1 MLRYVFSPLIGK
13 MRMPLLLS
21 FVSGAILLAAC
32 SSPPSPWQQPPNVTS
47 EAVVEK
53 IVRESRSSKAFGE
66 ISSEYTVYLSDADT
80 PDLRYVYVTGRAEEG
95 DMSRTIGQRV
105 LVKCYREKPG
115 DYCYASSYSYQ
126 SRELVPSRKS

>member
-1 MLRYVFSPLIGK
+1 MLRYVFCPLIGK
-13 MRMPLLLS
+13 MGLPLLLA

-32 SSPPSPWQQPPNVTS
+32 SGPPSPWEQPPNVTS

-53 IVRESRSSKAFGE
+53 IIKESRRSKAFGE
-66 ISSEYTVYLSDADT
+66 ISSGYTVYLRDADT
-80 PDLRYVYVTGRAEEG
+80 SDLRYLDVTGRAEEG

-115 DYCYASSYSYQ
+115 DSCYASSFSYQ
-126 SRELVPSRKS
+126 GRELIPPRKS